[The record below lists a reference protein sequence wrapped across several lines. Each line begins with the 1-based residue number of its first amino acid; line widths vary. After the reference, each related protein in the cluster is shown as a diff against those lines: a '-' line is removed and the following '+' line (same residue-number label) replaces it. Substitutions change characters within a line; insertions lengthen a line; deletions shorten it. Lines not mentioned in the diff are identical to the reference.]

1 MICKIVNCRKTS
13 RKKETGEQEVE
24 RSVATPVQ
32 SVVRS
37 WPHNN
42 NPKTINQKPF
52 FTFATMTEKI
62 LILDFGSQYT
72 QLIARAVRE
81 ASVYCEIIP
90 YQKTFEFEPGL
101 KGIILSGSP
110 FSVNDEQAPDVNVQA
125 FIKQVPV
132 LGVCYGAQLTAKR
145 FGGRVEKSNK
155 REYGRALLHKQK
167 NDVILKD
174 VIEKSQVWMSH
185 ADTILE
191 LPKGF
196 ELLATTETIP
206 IAAFRKNGATDS
218 RFTIHDSRSRTHD
231 FPLYGLQFHPEV
243 YHSIEGKKILQN
255 FLVNVCGCKQDWT
268 PAHFVSDT
276 VEQLKKKIGDRK
288 VVMALS
294 GGVDSTV
301 AATLISRAIG
311 DHLFGIFV
319 DNGVLRKDEFET
331 VLATYK
337 NLGLNV
343 KGIDARNRFY
353 GELAGKTD
361 PEAKRKTIG
370 RLFIEIFQEEAK
382 KVEGIELL
390 GQGTIYPDVIES
402 VSVHGPSMTIKS
414 HHNVGGLPEKMH
426 LELVEPLR
434 FLFKD
439 EVRKV
444 GMELGIPEEMIGRHP
459 FPGPG
464 LAIRILGEITEE
476 KVRLL
481 QEADHIY
488 VKALKDHHLYATV
501 WQAGAILLPVK
512 SVGVMGDERTYEFTV
527 ALRAVTS
534 VDGMTAD
541 WAHLPY
547 DFLAHVSSEIINNV
561 KGINR
566 VVYDISSKPPATI
579 EWE

>member
-1 MICKIVNCRKTS
+1 
-13 RKKETGEQEVE
+13 
-24 RSVATPVQ
+24 
-32 SVVRS
+32 
-37 WPHNN
+37 
-42 NPKTINQKPF
+42 
-52 FTFATMTEKI
+52 MTEKI

-81 ASVYCEIIP
+81 ANVYCEIIP
-90 YQKTFEFEPGL
+90 YHKNFEYEPGL

-110 FSVNDEQAPDVNVQA
+110 FSVNDVNSPDVNVQ
-125 FIKQVPV
+125 FMNDRVPV

-167 NDVILKD
+167 DDVLLRD
-174 VIEKSQVWMSH
+174 VMEKSQVWMSH
-185 ADTILE
+185 ADTILA
-191 LPKGF
+191 LPDGF
-196 ELLATTETIP
+196 ELLATTESIP
-206 IAAFRKNGATDS
+206 VAAFKQKPAKTNGTVSTA
-218 RFTIHDSRSRTHD
+218 

-243 YHSIEGKKILQN
+243 YHSIEGKKILHN
-255 FLVNVCGCKQDWT
+255 FLVNICGCKQDWT
-268 PAHFVSDT
+268 PAHFISDT
-276 VEQLKKKIGDRK
+276 IEVLKKQIGGRK
-288 VVMALS
+288 VIMALS

-301 AATLISRAIG
+301 AATLIHKAIG
-311 DHLFGIFV
+311 DHLYGIFV
-319 DNGVLRKDEFET
+319 DNGVLRKNEFES
-331 VLATYK
+331 VLETYAK
-337 NLGLNV
+337 LGLNV
-343 KGIDARNRFY
+343 KGVDAKEIFY
-353 GELAGKTD
+353 SELAGKTD
-361 PEAKRKTIG
+361 PETKRKTIG
-370 RLFIEIFQEEAK
+370 RLFIETFQDEAK
-382 KVEGIELL
+382 HIEGIELL

-402 VSVHGPSMTIKS
+402 VSVHGPSVTIKS
-414 HHNVGGLPEKMH
+414 HHNVGGLPQKMH

-444 GMELGIPEEMIGRHP
+444 GRELGIPNEMIDRHP

-464 LAIRILGEITEE
+464 LAIRILGEVNEE
-476 KVRLL
+476 KVKLL
-481 QEADHIY
+481 QEADHVYI
-488 VKALKDHHLYATV
+488 KALKDHHLYATV
-501 WQAGAILLPVK
+501 WQAGTILLPVK
-512 SVGVMGDERTYEFTV
+512 SVGVMGDERTYEYTI

-547 DFLAHVSSEIINNV
+547 DFLANVSNEIINNV

>member
-1 MICKIVNCRKTS
+1 
-13 RKKETGEQEVE
+13 
-24 RSVATPVQ
+24 
-32 SVVRS
+32 
-37 WPHNN
+37 
-42 NPKTINQKPF
+42 
-52 FTFATMTEKI
+52 MTEKI

-81 ASVYCEIIP
+81 ANVYCEIIP
-90 YQKTFEFEPGL
+90 CNKPFSTNGL

-110 FSVNDEQAPDVNVQA
+110 FSVNEENAPTVNIHKLVEEL
-125 FIKQVPV
+125 PV
-132 LGVCYGAQLTAKR
+132 LGICYGAQLTAKEY
-145 FGGRVEKSNK
+145 GGRVEKSNK
-155 REYGRALLHKQK
+155 REFGRAKLEKLKEDPLLQ
-167 NDVILKD
+167 DVASH
-174 VIEKSQVWMSH
+174 SQVWMSH
-185 ADTILE
+185 SDTVTQ
-191 LPKGF
+191 LPDGF
-196 ELLATTETIP
+196 ELLAITESIP
-206 IAAFRKNGATDS
+206 VAAFKKITPGSKD
-218 RFTIHDSRSRTHD
+218 
-231 FPLYGLQFHPEV
+231 LYGIQFHPEV
-243 YHSIEGKKILQN
+243 YHSVEGKKVLRN
-255 FLVNVCGCKQDWT
+255 FLVNICGCKQDWT
-268 PAHFVSDT
+268 PASFVNET
-276 VEQLKKKIGDRK
+276 VAQLKEQIGDAH
-288 VVMALS
+288 VIMALS

-311 DHLFGIFV
+311 ERLHGIFV
-319 DNGVLRKDEFET
+319 DNGVLRKNEFEQ
-331 VLATYK
+331 VLHTYK
-337 NLGLNV
+337 QLGLNV
-343 KGIDARNRFY
+343 TGIDAKELFY
-353 GELAGKTD
+353 GELKGKID

-370 RLFIEIFQEEAK
+370 RLFIDVFQEEAA
-382 KVEGIELL
+382 KVKEARFL

-402 VSVHGPSMTIKS
+402 VSVHGPSQTIKS

-426 LELVEPLR
+426 LSLVEPLR

-444 GMELGIPEEMIGRHP
+444 GLELGVPQEMIQRHP

-476 KVRLL
+476 KVKLL
-481 QEADHIY
+481 QDADHFYIQ
-488 VKALKDHHLYATV
+488 ALKEHNLYSSV

-547 DFLAHVSSEIINNV
+547 EFLAHVSSGIINQV
-561 KGINR
+561 RGINR

>member
-1 MICKIVNCRKTS
+1 
-13 RKKETGEQEVE
+13 
-24 RSVATPVQ
+24 
-32 SVVRS
+32 
-37 WPHNN
+37 
-42 NPKTINQKPF
+42 
-52 FTFATMTEKI
+52 MTEKI

-81 ASVYCEIIP
+81 ANVYCEIIP
-90 YQKTFEFEPGL
+90 YHKNFDFEPGL

-110 FSVNDEQAPDVNVQA
+110 FSVNEEKAPDVNVQE
-125 FIKQVPV
+125 FITKVPV

-155 REYGRALLHKQK
+155 REYGRALLQRAKEDLLLQNVSKQ
-167 NDVILKD
+167 
-174 VIEKSQVWMSH
+174 SQVWMSH

-196 ELLATTETIP
+196 ELLATTENIP
-206 IAAFRKNGATDS
+206 IAAFKKNGT
-218 RFTIHDSRSRTHD
+218 HDSALTTHD
-231 FPLYGLQFHPEV
+231 FPLYGVQFHPEV
-243 YHSIEGKKILQN
+243 YHSTEGKKILHN
-255 FLVNVCGCKQDWT
+255 FLINICGCSPDWT
-268 PAHFVSDT
+268 PAHFISGTID
-276 VEQLKKKIGDRK
+276 ELKKKIGNRK

-301 AATLISRAIG
+301 AATLIHKAVG
-311 DHLFGIFV
+311 DQLHGIFV
-319 DNGVLRKDEFET
+319 DNGVLRKNEFNE
-331 VLATYK
+331 VLITYAK
-337 NLGLNV
+337 LGLNV
-343 KGIDARNRFY
+343 EGIDAKKRFY
-353 GELAGKTD
+353 TALAGKTD
-361 PEAKRKTIG
+361 PEAKRKAIG
-370 RLFIEIFQEEAK
+370 SLFIDIFQEEAK
-382 KVEGIELL
+382 KIEGVGLL

-402 VSVHGPSMTIKS
+402 VSVHGPSVTIKS
-414 HHNVGGLPEKMH
+414 HHNVGGLPEHLH

-434 FLFKD
+434 SLFKD

-444 GMELGIPEEMIGRHP
+444 GRELGIPPEMVERHP

-476 KVRLL
+476 KVQLL
-481 QEADHIY
+481 QQADHLY
-488 VKALKDHHLYATV
+488 VKALKESNLYATV

-547 DFLAHVSSEIINNV
+547 DFLANVSNEIINNV
-561 KGINR
+561 RGINR